1 MRPFCNGIMGNQ
13 EFEEGDHPLKWK
25 AVKVCELF
33 VVKGAREIQS
43 ETYTYKLCG
52 CRHEFFGT

>member
-1 MRPFCNGIMGNQ
+1 MGNQ